1 MTSKYTNLQ
10 FNIQHNLINC
20 VLNMNEQAIKLGYK
34 ELSILQIQ

>member
-10 FNIQHNLINC
+10 INVQHNFMNC
-20 VLNMNEQAIKLGYK
+20 VLNMTEQAIKLGYK